1 MFKKLLKLTIKIKM
15 KFKLKFLKEYEN
27 SNKKARKK
35 PYFFKLLTGF
45 IFVIIISYFLYI
57 PQKES
62 IYDHTLSVGDII
74 KEDIIIRKDLTIE
87 DKESTEQN
95 RRIAI
100 ENVIPIYEYNSENI
114 EKTQGLLNEWF
125 KFLRESRKRYFK
137 NNKELIKIRIL
148 IEKRF
153 GIELSDKEVVH
164 ILKSNIFNKI
174 NLAQLFK
181 LLKSIEKTGILA
193 SKVGAKKSKNGS
205 IQIVSK
211 EMGHYSIRADKIYD
225 LKDVELEL
233 NKFLKKNKFSDYET
247 ETIAS
252 IIKIFVD
259 INISYSLNLTKQE
272 QEKASSQINPVLI
285 KLKAGKIILRKG
297 DEVKPN
303 DMKIIK
309 LISYEEKIRGNRLS
323 NLYLIIAI
331 LLFLTL
337 FINKFFKTWESNGLN
352 KNKLFSVSA
361 ATLTISIIIY
371 RICIFIFPIIAKNTP
386 IALNYDISYL
396 YFAIPFGFGALI
408 IAFVFNLQS
417 AVIYS
422 FINSIISGIV
432 CEWNFKIVLYV
443 LLSNLAVSYAIEF
456 YNRLKRSSILKASLF
471 WLLPTNI
478 IFIVILNLTE
488 PNITIIQILIN
499 VIIVTFSAIVAPLLA
514 YFIIPLWEVIFKL
527 LTDLKL
533 IELNNLN
540 LPIFREMLEKAPGTY
555 HHSQMVASLSETA
568 AQELGLSPLLLTS
581 MALYH
586 DIGKIDNPQIFTEN
600 HTIYKN
606 PHEKLS
612 PRESAKMIIA
622 HISEGVDIA
631 KKLKVPKIVASAIT
645 QHHGTKLVKFF
656 YEKARKMSNIDTDEF
671 DDRFFRYS
679 GKKPQNI
686 ENAIIMLADQVEAA
700 SKSLGSPTEEELKN
714 VIQSIISSD
723 IEENQFDEC
732 DGLTFKALNIIANS
746 FQKKLSSI
754 YHTRVSYPGFDF
766 KEQNAN
772 DKNNR

>member
-1 MFKKLLKLTIKIKM
+1 M
-15 KFKLKFLKEYEN
+15 KFKLKFIKDYEN
-27 SNKKARKK
+27 SNKKPRKK

-45 IFVIIISYFLYI
+45 VFVIIISYFLYI
-57 PQKES
+57 PQKKS
-62 IYDHTLSVGDII
+62 IYDDTLKVGDII
-74 KEDIIIRKDLTIE
+74 KEDIIIKKDLTVE
-87 DKESTEQN
+87 DKESTEQK
-95 RRIAI
+95 RRIAV
-100 ENVIPIYEYNSENI
+100 ENVTPIYEYNLENI
-114 EKTQGLLNEWF
+114 EKTQSLLNEWF
-125 KFLRESRKRYFK
+125 QFIRESRKRYFK
-137 NNKELIKIRIL
+137 NNKDLIKIKVL
-148 IEKRF
+148 IEEKF
-153 GIELSDKEVVH
+153 GIELSGKEIVY

-174 NLAQLFK
+174 NLAKLFE

-211 EMGHYSIRADKIYD
+211 EMEPYTIKADKLYD
-225 LKDVELEL
+225 LKDVELSL
-233 NKFLKKNKFSDYET
+233 NNFLNENNLSKYKT
-247 ETIAS
+247 EIIIS
-252 IIKIFVD
+252 IIKAFVD
-259 INISYSLNLTKQE
+259 INVSYSLNLTKQE
-272 QEKASSQINPVLI
+272 QEKVSSQINPVLI

-297 DEVKPN
+297 DEVKYD

-309 LISYEEKIRGNRLS
+309 LISYEEKIRENKLS

-331 LLFLTL
+331 LFFLSL
-337 FINKFFKTWESNGLN
+337 FINKFFKIWDSNGLN

-371 RICIFIFPIIAKNTP
+371 RICIFIFPIIAKNIP
-386 IALNYDISYL
+386 IELNYDISYL

-422 FINSIISGIV
+422 FTNSIISGII

-443 LLSNLAVSYAIEF
+443 LLSNLAISYAIGF
-456 YNRLKRSSILKASLF
+456 YSKLKRSSVLKASLF

-478 IFIVILNLTE
+478 IFIIILNLTE
-488 PNITIIQILIN
+488 PNITLIQILIN
-499 VIIVTFSAIVAPLLA
+499 VIIVTFSAILAPLFA

-533 IELNNLN
+533 IELTNLN

-568 AQELGLSPLLLTS
+568 AQELGLSSLLLTA

-586 DIGKIDNPQIFTEN
+586 DIGKINNPQIFTEN

-606 PHEKLS
+606 PHEELS
-612 PRESAKMIIA
+612 PRESSKMIIA
-622 HISEGVDIA
+622 HISEGLDAATKI
-631 KKLKVPKIVASAIT
+631 KIPKIVKSAIS

-656 YEKARKMSNIDTDEF
+656 YEKARKISSIETDEF

-679 GKKPQNI
+679 GEKPQNI

-714 VIQSIISSD
+714 VIRTIISSD

-732 DGLTFKALNIIANS
+732 DGLTFKTLNIIANS

-754 YHTRVSYPGFDF
+754 YHMRVSYPGFDF
-766 KEQNAN
+766 KEQKTD
-772 DKNNR
+772 DKNSR